1 LAGRLKWSWQPVT
14 SGPYQ
19 GGAQGAG
26 LGGCPPAGPAWSRRE
41 RIAGLGFRPS
51 VVIAVADAQAPLV
64 PTPHV
69 AAPMHAT
76 VPPLVAES
84 TGMSAAVEARVTAL
98 QATHEAE
105 LATRC
110 GKPNDDDEHSL

>member
-1 LAGRLKWSWQPVT
+1 LRVSPRGTGMVT
-14 SGPYQ
+14 Q
-19 GGAQGAG
+19 G
-26 LGGCPPAGPAWSRRE
+26 E
-41 RIAGLGFRPS
+41 RIVGLGFRPS
-51 VVIAVADAQAPLV
+51 VVIAVADAEAPLV

-76 VPPLVAES
+76 VPPLVTES
-84 TGMSAAVEARVTAL
+84 TGMSAAVKARVTAL

-110 GKPNDDDEHSL
+110 GKPHDDDEHSL